1 MMKANVRQTNDA
13 GEFLIDDDGFY
24 IETTEP
30 ELVGDP
36 NPDWTAG
43 LTNSISWNGLSL
55 DFTWQYRHGG
65 DMFSQD
71 AATLVGRG
79 VLNPGTVREGLY
91 VLDGVNKN
99 TGQTNTTQI
108 TAINYGFD
116 IFSFGP
122 GELQIFDA
130 TTIRLSEVNLS

>member
-43 LTNSISWNGLSL
+43 ITNSISWNGLSL
-55 DFTWQYRHGG
+55 DFTWQ
-65 DMFSQD
+65 
-71 AATLVGRG
+71 
-79 VLNPGTVREGLY
+79 
-91 VLDGVNKN
+91 
-99 TGQTNTTQI
+99 
-108 TAINYGFD
+108 
-116 IFSFGP
+116 
-122 GELQIFDA
+122 
-130 TTIRLSEVNLS
+130 